1 MASEEKTETGIIYIY
16 SSFNNTIA
24 QLTDLAGNTIT
35 RISGGLV
42 TKHNRLK
49 ANPTI
54 GMFIA
59 KRIKDASKDYNIKNL
74 YVRIKGQTGEKGP
87 GPGAHALVKTL
98 SKEGFKI
105 ISIADITK
113 VPRGGP
119 KKKGGRRG
127 RRV

>member
-1 MASEEKTETGIIYIY
+1 MAKDKEQTGVVYIY
-16 SSFNNTIA
+16 TTFNNTIA
-24 QLTDLAGNTIT
+24 TLTDLAGNTVG

-59 KRIKDASKDYNIKNL
+59 KRVGEIAKDLKIKSL
-74 YVRIKGQTGEKGP
+74 YVKIRGETGSTGA
-87 GPGAHALVKTL
+87 GPGAHAIIKTL
-98 SKEGFKI
+98 TKSGFKV

-113 VPRGGP
+113 SARGGP
-119 KKKGGRRG
+119 KKAGGRRG